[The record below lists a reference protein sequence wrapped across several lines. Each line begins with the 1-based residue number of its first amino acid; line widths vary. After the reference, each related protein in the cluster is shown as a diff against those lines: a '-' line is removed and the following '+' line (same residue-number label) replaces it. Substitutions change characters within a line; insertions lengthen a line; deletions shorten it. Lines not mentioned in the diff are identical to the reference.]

1 MGFSS
6 TTRLL
11 YYPATQLRA
20 ILQGMEALIL
30 PILADISA
38 RLAGHGGGV
47 SFVSFAESTG
57 VLEVRFAGACRTC
70 PLAAFTLEHGVATA
84 VKEQIPAVL
93 KVILV
98 SS

>member
-6 TTRLL
+6 TVQPV

-20 ILQGMEALIL
+20 ILQGMEGLIL

-47 SFVSFAESTG
+47 SFVSFDELTG
-57 VLEVRFAGACRTC
+57 VLAVSFAGACRTC
-70 PLAAFTLEHGVATA
+70 PLAAFTLEHSVAAA

-98 SS
+98 S